1 MRKKDPSDND
11 RQLGR
16 LLERYKTLLK
26 PPQASVEKECITV
39 IEEITGIAL
48 RPHQV
53 HYTVTSRTLTIKAPS
68 ILRSELSLH
77 RTDILVALKNRLGE
91 GSAPTTII

>member
-1 MRKKDPSDND
+1 MKKKDPSDND

-26 PPQASVEKECITV
+26 PPQASVEKECILV
-39 IEEITGIAL
+39 IEELTGIAL

-53 HYTVTSRTLTIKAPS
+53 RYTVSTRTLTVKAPS
-68 ILRSELSLH
+68 LLRSELSLH
-77 RTDILVALKNRLGE
+77 RLDLLEAFKNRLGATV
-91 GSAPTTII
+91 APTTII

>member
-1 MRKKDPSDND
+1 MRKKEPGDND

-26 PPQASVEKECITV
+26 PPQASVEKECIAV
-39 IEEITGIAL
+39 IEELTGIVL

-53 HYTVTSRTLTIKAPS
+53 RYTVTSRTLTIKAPS

-77 RTDILVALKNRLGE
+77 KTAILEVLKKRLGE
-91 GSAPTTII
+91 STAPSAII

>member
-26 PPQASVEKECITV
+26 PPQASVEKECIAV
-39 IEEITGIAL
+39 IEEMTGIAL
-48 RPHQV
+48 KPHQV
-53 HYTVTSRTLTIKAPS
+53 RYTVSSRTITIKAPS
-68 ILRSELSLH
+68 ILRSELSFH
-77 RTDILVALKNRLGE
+77 RTAILEVLKNRLGDT
-91 GSAPTTII
+91 SAPTAII

>member
-1 MRKKDPSDND
+1 MKKKDPSDND

-16 LLERYKTLLK
+16 LLERYKTILK
-26 PPQASVEKECITV
+26 PPQASVEKECIVV
-39 IEEITGIAL
+39 IEELTGIVL

-53 HYTVTSRTLTIKAPS
+53 RYTVPTRTLTIKAPS

-77 RTDILVALKNRLGE
+77 KAAILNALKKRLGH
-91 GSAPTTII
+91 STTPTTII